1 MNFRAYLESLPKKR
15 MAAGG
20 LFFDTNGEILILKP
34 TYKKYWSIPG
44 GVIEANESPRQ
55 AFIREVHE
63 EIGID
68 CRPERLLCV
77 DYVSE
82 SENNNESVQF
92 VFLGGFI
99 SQEKINIA
107 NDEIRDYQFL
117 ESEKA
122 LPLLGIHSRR
132 RIEKC
137 LGSLDRG
144 ITLYLEDQQEK

>member
-1 MNFRAYLESLPKKR
+1 

-20 LFFDTNGEILILKP
+20 LFFDVKGKILILKP
-34 TYKKYWSIPG
+34 TYKEYWSIPG

-55 AFIREVHE
+55 AFIREVQE
-63 EIGID
+63 EIGIE
-68 CRPERLLCV
+68 CQPERLLCV

-92 VFLGGFI
+92 VFLGGLI
-99 SQEKINIA
+99 SKEKIHIA
-107 NDEIRDYQFL
+107 NDEIGDYQFL

-132 RIEKC
+132 RIGKC
-137 LGSLDRG
+137 LEILDCG
-144 ITLYLEDQQEK
+144 LTLYLENQQEK